1 MRNLTAIANKVSREE
16 LALTAMSYAVHY
28 HNLMFK
34 ALEDVL
40 VIVEAVEAYEER
52 RNNYFMVGDQLLN
65 NDSYY
70 AAFVELAADVNTARE
85 IERASRTFRIV
96 ETRRA
101 AVMAATL

>member
-28 HNLMFK
+28 NNLMFK

-70 AAFVELAADVNTARE
+70 TAFVELAADVNTARE
-85 IERASRTFRIV
+85 IERATRTFRIV

-101 AVMAATL
+101 AVMASAL

>member
-1 MRNLTAIANKVSREE
+1 MRHLIALATKISREE
-16 LALTAMSYAVHY
+16 LALTAFSYAAHY

-40 VIVEAVEAYEER
+40 VIVEVVEGYADR
-52 RNNYFMVGDQLLN
+52 RDNYFMTGDQLLN

-70 AAFVELAADVNTARE
+70 AEFVAYAAEVNVARE
-85 IERASRTFRIV
+85 IERATRSFRIV

-101 AVMAATL
+101 AVMTPTL